1 MTSARRRSVISR
13 RGLLGG
19 FAAAVSLTAC
29 GMASASTIRSLT
41 LVRLATGE
49 VGRNVPFW
57 RDGAPDEDGLAE
69 LNWLMRDV
77 EGGQVQPIDLRV
89 YYLLAVLQAEAGGRP
104 ISVTS
109 GYRTKT
115 TNDRLRQ
122 QGIDAARNSFH
133 LRGRATDVKIQGLSP
148 ARIAML
154 GSLFGLGG
162 VGLYRN
168 FVHLDTGPRR
178 FWTG

>member
-13 RGLLGG
+13 RGVLGG
-19 FAAAVSLTAC
+19 FAAAVSLAAC
-29 GMASASTIRSLT
+29 GMASAGAIRCLT

-57 RDGAPDEDGLAE
+57 QNGAPDQHGLAE

-77 EGGQVQPIDLRV
+77 EGGQVQPIDLQV
-89 YYLLAVLQAEAGGRP
+89 YYLLAILQAEVGRP
-104 ISVTS
+104 IGVTS

-122 QGIDAARNSFH
+122 HGIDAARNSFH
-133 LRGRATDVKIQGLSP
+133 LRGRAADVKIQGLSP
-148 ARIAML
+148 ARIAVL
-154 GSLFGLGG
+154 GSLLGLGG